1 MREMGERS
9 MKRIE
14 RNKEG
19 VPGWDGDAATYQ
31 EYAELAALWEQSVP
45 YHKRYLC
52 GPKLINELAGTARR
66 FVLAQEPDWVS
77 FQGGVPVLLDHLRKN
92 LGLPQMSEMSDYM
105 AKYFRYSK
113 RKKNESMNEYIS
125 RKAELYTRAK
135 YALSR
140 VQQRY
145 EPNHATSSNRSTT
158 RFQDWSSGNGNRSQ
172 RGSVAPSEVG
182 EMVAPREVPLQGEGD
197 QLPHLDEWI
206 VDQENDGGEPGS
218 DPWAHYGN
226 HSNWSWGNWQ
236 THGWDWQ
243 DNQWHT
249 WNSGNKVPIA
259 ASDGMWSSQG
269 PELLP
274 DFVQG
279 WFLLQDSGLDT
290 NERNMVMAAL
300 RNDFS
305 SARVAQEL
313 RNQWNDEELR
323 RHDQQHRG
331 SAWVVHD
338 DDGDEMDEADPPSDY
353 AQLIQAGMTEDGL
366 VAFEQAEDMAQEALV
381 SIEKNRRTLKEARE
395 KQHFV
400 KMSRQFYRS
409 SHRGNRPGQHPRRDD
424 GPMKCLRCGG
434 GHKSTQCPQRDKPQA
449 SHTDASE
456 SAPFVCYTD
465 QISDESA
472 YTTSA
477 FITTHEAMRQGKAVL
492 DGGATKTL
500 ASLTAMERIM
510 ELNAQKRGDHGV
522 QQVFLDERPTF
533 GFGNS
538 STDRC
543 LSTAALNISAGG
555 REGQLRV
562 HTLDKGDGPL
572 LFSIDA
578 LRKLGAIIDF
588 EHDLAVFRSLDANRI
603 IHLERSC
610 TGHQLLPLTEDLFE
624 KATETTQ
631 SVPSLATYL

>member
-1 MREMGERS
+1 

-19 VPGWDGDAATYQ
+19 VPAWDGDAATYQ
-31 EYAELAALWEQSVP
+31 EYSELAALWEQSVP

-52 GPKLINELAGTARR
+52 GPKLINELTGTARR

-77 FQGGVPVLLDHLRKN
+77 FQGGVQVLLDHLRKN

-113 RKKNESMNEYIS
+113 RKKHESMNEYIS
-125 RKAELYTRAK
+125 RKSELYTRAK
-135 YALSR
+135 YALTR

-145 EPNHATSSNRSTT
+145 EPNTASSSNRSTT
-158 RFQDWSSGNGNRSQ
+158 RYQDWSSGNGNRSQ
-172 RGSVAPSEVG
+172 RGSAAPSEAG
-182 EMVAPREVPLQGEGD
+182 DAPAPGEVPQPGVGLR
-197 QLPHLDEWI
+197 LPLLSEWI
-206 VDQENDGGEPGS
+206 EGQENDEVYPGT
-218 DPWAHYGN
+218 DPWANYGN
-226 HSNWSWGNWQ
+226 HSNWTWGTWQ
-236 THGWDWQ
+236 ARDWDWQ
-243 DNQWHT
+243 DDHWHSRNQG
-249 WNSGNKVPIA
+249 SKAPAA
-259 ASDGMWSSQG
+259 ASDGMWSSHG

-305 SARVAQEL
+305 SSRVAQEL

-323 RHDQQHRG
+323 RHDQHQRG
-331 SAWVVHD
+331 TAWVVHEEDAED
-338 DDGDEMDEADPPSDY
+338 DDDDPPSDY
-353 AQLIQAGMTEDGL
+353 AQLIQAGMNEEGL
-366 VAFEQAEDMAQEALV
+366 MAYEQAEDMAQEALV

-409 SHRGNRPGQHPRRDD
+409 SHRGPRPGAPGRKDD
-424 GPMKCLRCGG
+424 QPMKCLRCGG
-434 GHKSTQCPQRDKPQA
+434 NHKTTQCPQRDRPQA
-449 SHTDASE
+449 SHSDVSE
-456 SAPFVCYTD
+456 AAPFVCYTD

-510 ELNAQKRGDHGV
+510 ELNAQKKGDHGV
-522 QQVFLDERPTF
+522 QQVFLEERPTF

-588 EHDLAVFRSLDANRI
+588 ENDLAVFRCLDANRI

-624 KATETTQ
+624 KATEAKTA
-631 SVPSLATYL
+631 VPSLATYL